1 MKDNLREAVLL
12 FEEVMIHGTER
23 VLKSVESPVW
33 QMYSPEQLHVLK
45 LVGKYG
51 PISSGR
57 LAAIQGVHKSAISNR
72 LKKLTEKGLVIVE
85 RRDDDHRTKYI
96 SLTESGWVVAT
107 EAEQEIYA
115 YLERLI
121 EGKVEEE
128 EVIQFIETFKKIKEI
143 LQLND

>member
-1 MKDNLREAVLL
+1 
-12 FEEVMIHGTER
+12 
-23 VLKSVESPVW
+23 SVEAPVW

-57 LAAIQGVHKSAISNR
+57 LAAVQGVHKSAISNR

-85 RRDDDHRTKYI
+85 RREDDHRTKYI
-96 SLTESGWVVAT
+96 SLTEAGRLVAT
-107 EAEQEIYA
+107 EAEQEIYT
-115 YLERLI
+115 YLESLI

-128 EVIQFIETFKKIKEI
+128 EIIQFIETFKKIKEI
-143 LQLND
+143 LQLNV

>member
-1 MKDNLREAVLL
+1 MKDNLREAILL

-23 VLKSVESPVW
+23 VLKSVEAPVW

-57 LAAIQGVHKSAISNR
+57 LAAVQDVHKSAISNR

-85 RRDDDHRTKYI
+85 RREDDHRTKYI
-96 SLTESGWVVAT
+96 SLTESGRLVAT
-107 EAEQEIYA
+107 EAEQEIYT
-115 YLERLI
+115 YLENLI

-128 EVIQFIETFKKIKEI
+128 EIIQFIETFKKIKEI
-143 LQLND
+143 LQLNV

>member
-23 VLKSVESPVW
+23 VLKSVEAPVW

-51 PISSGR
+51 PISSGH
-57 LAAIQGVHKSAISNR
+57 LAAVQGVHKSAISNR

-85 RRDDDHRTKYI
+85 RREDDHRTKYI
-96 SLTESGWVVAT
+96 SLTEAGRLVAT
-107 EAEQEIYA
+107 EAEQEIYT
-115 YLERLI
+115 YLESLI

-128 EVIQFIETFKKIKEI
+128 EIIQIIETFKKIKDI
-143 LQLND
+143 LQLNV

>member
-72 LKKLTEKGLVIVE
+72 LKKLTEKGLVIIE
-85 RRDDDHRTKYI
+85 RKEDDHRTKYI
-96 SLTESGWVVAT
+96 SLTESGQLVTT

-115 YLERLI
+115 YLESLI
-121 EGKVEEE
+121 EGKVEEK